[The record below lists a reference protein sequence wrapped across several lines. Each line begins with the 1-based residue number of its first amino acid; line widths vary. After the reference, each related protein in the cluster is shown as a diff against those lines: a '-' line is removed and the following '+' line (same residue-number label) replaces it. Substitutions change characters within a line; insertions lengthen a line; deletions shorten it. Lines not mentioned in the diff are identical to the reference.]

1 MIWVTWDEEWILEL
15 ADVAIYNVEH
25 YQRIHEMLRSN
36 VTVKIVIKDKKL
48 EEGYV
53 PSSSIFVIFVK
64 KEVTLITVLDYKK
77 EFG

>member
-1 MIWVTWDEEWILEL
+1 
-15 ADVAIYNVEH
+15 
-25 YQRIHEMLRSN
+25 MLRSN
-36 VTVKIVIKDKKL
+36 VTVKILIKDKKL